1 MIDFKAIPTAEIARE
16 LALKKSKNGNWH
28 CFNQVAHN
36 NNDNKASLS
45 ISEEGKGFNCFG
57 CGIQGNNIELVKLF
71 FNIDSEKAID
81 WIQQRFETKYNS
93 SKKKI
98 NPVNSKTPQESPKL
112 QIRFI
117 NRRLSGNERFRF
129 FPETDLILQDPQE
142 KDIENIKRELGKSYS
157 LETLLKAKIKINHSK
172 VGYGLVFSQ
181 GQLVFNPKNCNQ
193 YLHLEG
199 RTDYLTAIELGLDE
213 HFGIVSNFN
222 KTVKVELTGGSHYFI
237 MDKDVSEEPL
247 KDRIQ
252 ALSFIKVKYIRL
264 PDGFGDLSDFYNQGN
279 CSKKDIL
286 GMIEKAPLQNL
297 SPPKTGTILPVPKQF
312 KIYSGRDLLTCE
324 FPEPNWAIKGLL
336 PEGLTILAGR
346 PKSGKSWMGL
356 DWCLSVCQGGNA
368 MGKFS
373 TEKGEALYIGF
384 EDPPRRLQ
392 SRLKMMLGIEPQFNF
407 LDGFYFMNEF
417 LKLEDDGEEQLR
429 KILEE
434 KPDLRLVVIDTYARF
449 TSRKSNTDLY
459 TEDYAIGARLQKI
472 AQDFCIALV
481 IIHHTRKIKSDN
493 PLDDVSGTTGITAA
507 ADGVF
512 VLKKS
517 MYGTELHVTGRDIDE
532 QALAIQFDKT
542 TGLWKVL
549 GSAEEHFLSEE
560 RRTII
565 DAISQSDKPLSPK
578 EVAEVTG
585 LPKGSVK
592 QMMYKMK
599 KDGSLAIVGRGQ
611 YVLPDNHNN
620 LAL

>member
-1 MIDFKAIPTAEIARE
+1 MIDFKAIPTADIARE
-16 LALKKSKNGNWH
+16 LGLRKSKNGNWH
-28 CFNQVAHN
+28 CFNTRSHN
-36 NNDNKASLS
+36 NGDKKASLS
-45 ISEEGKGFNCFG
+45 ISEDSKGFNCFG
-57 CGIQGNNIELVKLF
+57 CGIQGNNVELVKLAF
-71 FNIDSEKAID
+71 QVDAETAMNWLK
-81 WIQQRFETKYNS
+81 QRFGNHCDIPE
-93 SKKKI
+93 KKK
-98 NPVNSKTPQESPKL
+98 NPASNTPPKKTAKL

-117 NRRLSGNERFRF
+117 NGQLSGDERFRF
-129 FPETDLILQDPQE
+129 FPETDLILKDPQE
-142 KDIENIKRELGKSYS
+142 KDLENIKRELGKSFS
-157 LETLLKAKIKINHSK
+157 IETLLKVKIKINHSK

-181 GQLVFNPKNCNQ
+181 GQLVFNPKDCNQ

-199 RTDYLTAIELGLDE
+199 RTDYLTAIELGLDG
-213 HFGIVSNFN
+213 HFGIVSNYN
-222 KTVKVELTGGSHYFI
+222 KTAKVELTGGSHYYI
-237 MDKDVSEEPL
+237 MDKDVSEEQL

-252 ALSFIKVKYIRL
+252 ALSFVKVKFIRL
-264 PDGFGDLSDFYNQGN
+264 PGEFGDLSDFYNRGN
-279 CSKKDIL
+279 CSREKIL
-286 GMIEKAPLQNL
+286 EMIEKTPVENL
-297 SPPKTGTILPVPKQF
+297 SPPKTETISPEPKHF
-312 KIYSGRDLLTCE
+312 KVYSGRDLLTQQ
-324 FPEPNWAIKGLL
+324 FPDPNWAIKGLL
-336 PEGLTILAGR
+336 LEGLTILAGR

-392 SRLKMMLGIEPQFNF
+392 SRLKMMLGIEPQFSF

-417 LKLEDDGEEQLR
+417 QRLEEGGEEQLR
-429 KILEE
+429 KFLEE

-472 AQDFCIALV
+472 ALDYRIALV

-493 PLDDVSGTTGITAA
+493 PLDDVSGTTGTTAA
-507 ADGVF
+507 ADAVF

-517 MYGTELHVTGRDIDE
+517 LYGTELHVTGRDIDE

-549 GSAEEHFLSEE
+549 GSAEEVSISEQ
-560 RRTII
+560 RKTII
-565 DAISQSDKPLSPK
+565 DAISQSDSPLSPK
-578 EVAEVTG
+578 EVADVTG
-585 LPKGSVK
+585 KRHNNIK
-592 QMMYKMK
+592 QLMHTMK
-599 KDGSLAIVGRGQ
+599 KDGLLESTGDGK
-611 YVLPDNHNN
+611 YVIPDNRNN